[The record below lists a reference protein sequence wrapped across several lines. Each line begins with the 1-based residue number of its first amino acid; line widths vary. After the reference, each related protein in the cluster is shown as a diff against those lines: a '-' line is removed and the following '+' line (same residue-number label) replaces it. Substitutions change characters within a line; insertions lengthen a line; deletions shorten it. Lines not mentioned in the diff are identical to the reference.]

1 MERWES
7 ARRYQRFRSH
17 ILRVLASPQ
26 RRMAFLQFT
35 FYVIVGGI
43 CFSIDIAGF
52 VILLYYGLALLTASA
67 LSFVTATIANYL
79 LCCTFVFVAAD
90 SRGVKSCCGFS
101 KLP

>member
-1 MERWES
+1 MEPVAS
-7 ARRYQRFRSH
+7 DRRYQRFRSH
-17 ILRVLASPQ
+17 IGRALAWPQ

-43 CFSIDIAGF
+43 CFSIGIAGF
-52 VILLYYGLALLTASA
+52 VILLYYGLAILTASA

-90 SRGVKSCCGFS
+90 SRGVKSCCGCS
-101 KLP
+101 QLP